1 MTQPEKARY
10 MQRGQELGKLFIVSW
25 KIYFFTWEKNNMA
38 IEFASY
44 LCLESWRKV
53 KTRASPVFPFV

>member
-1 MTQPEKARY
+1 